1 MLGWTQPHCAPFR
14 SVLAHPRLMPYYHAL
29 VGESTQT
36 LHFGTIREMCP
47 SATQTFCP
55 DVAQWPVSPNVT
67 AGEGYRLDHLPLVR
81 RAGLSVV
88 ALPCLGP
95 ALCSLCS
102 IPPSD
107 ACENQVISQ
116 EHGAE
121 GFSLHGG
128 PLTPTG
134 SFNPQLQ

>member
-55 DVAQWPVSPNVT
+55 DVDN
-67 AGEGYRLDHLPLVR
+67 G
-81 RAGLSVV
+81 
-88 ALPCLGP
+88 
-95 ALCSLCS
+95 
-102 IPPSD
+102 PSD
-107 ACENQVISQ
+107 RMSLQARATAWTTCRWYVAPDSQ
-116 EHGAE
+116 W
-121 GFSLHGG
+121 FPSLA
-128 PLTPTG
+128 
-134 SFNPQLQ
+134 